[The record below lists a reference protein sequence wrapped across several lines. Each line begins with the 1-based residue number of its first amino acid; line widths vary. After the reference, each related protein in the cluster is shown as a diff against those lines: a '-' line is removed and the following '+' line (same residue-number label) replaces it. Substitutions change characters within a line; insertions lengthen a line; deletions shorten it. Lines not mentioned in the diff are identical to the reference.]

1 MLEDM
6 PAEVFDEWLAFYH
19 VEPFGEEWLQTSY
32 LCSIVLNLLA
42 KNKND
47 LLELD
52 DFVPKFGKKRR
63 QKKVIDDEQINRMRY
78 GKQNG

>member
-1 MLEDM
+1 MLEDI

-63 QKKVIDDEQINRMRY
+63 RKKREKGRVQKTLADTVTF
-78 GKQNG
+78 

>member
-19 VEPFGEEWLQTSY
+19 VEPFGESWLQTSY

-42 KNKND
+42 KKKGD
-47 LLELD
+47 LLDLD
-52 DFVPKFGKKRR
+52 SFVPKFKEQPTKKA
-63 QKKVIDDEQINRMRY
+63 IDDQYLNAMRY
-78 GKQNG
+78 GKKDG

>member
-19 VEPFGEEWLQTSY
+19 VEPFGEDWLQTSY

-42 KNKND
+42 KNKGD

-52 DFVPKFGKKRR
+52 AFVPQFTKK
-63 QKKVIDDEQINRMRY
+63 KKQVIDDQYLNAMRY
-78 GKQNG
+78 GKKNG

>member
-6 PAEVFDEWLAFYH
+6 PAETFDEWIAFYH
-19 VEPFGEEWLQTSY
+19 VEPFGEDWLQTSY

-42 KNKND
+42 KNKSD

-52 DFVPKFGKKRR
+52 AFVPEFKRKK
-63 QKKVIDDEQINRMRY
+63 KKQVINDQYINAMRY
-78 GKQNG
+78 GKKNG